1 MFTAIPNVLVVH
13 PSMPVKSVE
22 QLVALAGKRPGE
34 IHYSSGGR
42 GSNIHLTSALFEY
55 MAKIKLVHV
64 PYKGGGPG
72 QIALMSGEV
81 EMMLP
86 AITPALPFV
95 KSGRMRGIAVSSRQR
110 APVLP
115 HLPTIDESGVP
126 GYVKTSW
133 FALFAPAAVPQ
144 PIIERVYQASIKAL
158 KDPEISRRLANQGAN
173 TVGNSSEEFSRF
185 VRDEIAA
192 WAKLIREMKL

>member
-1 MFTAIPNVLVVH
+1 M
-13 PSMPVKSVE
+13 
-22 QLVALAGKRPGE
+22 
-34 IHYSSGGR
+34 
-42 GSNIHLTSALFEY
+42 
-55 MAKIKLVHV
+55 
-64 PYKGGGPG
+64 
-72 QIALMSGEV
+72 
-81 EMMLP
+81 
-86 AITPALPFV
+86 
-95 KSGRMRGIAVSSRQR
+95 
-110 APVLP
+110 P